1 MGVESTFPYT
11 WMKHLA
17 DLLRNKVNSQQ
28 HPSIY
33 EDRRPKRIEDTE
45 KTDGKGIALG
55 QKGPWS
61 QNGDQGDWACCR
73 TPGREPG

>member
-1 MGVESTFPYT
+1 MGAESTSPLHT
-11 WMKHLA
+11 GETPA
-17 DLLRNKVNSQQ
+17 DLLRNEVNSQQ

-33 EDRRPKRIEDTE
+33 EDRRPKSIEDTK

-61 QNGDQGDWACCR
+61 QHGDQGDWACCR